1 MSEPPHA
8 KVPSN
13 VEAPDKILYGLTARQ
28 VAILGVAA
36 AIAYLIF
43 QAFRDT
49 APTPMLAAGLIPP
62 LGAGGLLALGRRDG
76 LPLDVWLL
84 AALRGMRVPRRQV
97 PAQAPVADPPTWAA
111 TPHGQLPAPAVLRLP
126 AEAISVDGLVDLGG
140 STAALAAATTVNL
153 GLRTDM
159 EQAALVGAFARWL
172 NSLSSDVQIVVSAQP
187 VDLAGH
193 AERLAQ
199 AAALLPHAALA
210 DACLDHA
217 DFLVGLELD
226 REPLGRTVTI
236 AHTTSSARRGGEAA
250 RLAEQS
256 AAALQALGART
267 TVLDGGQVVS
277 VLTSC
282 ADPYRWADPH
292 TARATP
298 DQPVTGRVRP

>member
-1 MSEPPHA
+1 M
-8 KVPSN
+8 
-13 VEAPDKILYGLTARQ
+13 YGLTARQ
-28 VAILGVAA
+28 VAIFGVAA
-36 AIAYLIF
+36 AIAYLAF
-43 QAFRDT
+43 QALRDT
-49 APTPMLAAGLIPP
+49 APMPVLAGGLIPL

-97 PAQAPVADPPTWAA
+97 PAQGPVAAPPAWAPA
-111 TPHGQLPAPAVLRLP
+111 PAGGGALPMPAVLRLP
-126 AEAISVDGLVDLGG
+126 AQAISVDGQIDLGG
-140 STAALAAATTVNL
+140 HRTAALAAATTVNL
-153 GLRTDM
+153 GLRTGV
-159 EQAALVGAFARWL
+159 EQQALVGAFARWL

-217 DFLVGLELD
+217 DFLVALELD

-236 AHTTSSARRGGEAA
+236 AHTTTGTGARGEGEAA
-250 RLAEQS
+250 RLAEQT
-256 AAALQALGART
+256 AAALQALGAHT
-267 TVLDGGQVVS
+267 TVLDVAQVFG

-298 DQPVTGRVRP
+298 DQPVTATGRVQP